1 MILINISASNL
12 LYELSLLILCKK
24 NCTQSKSLS
33 TDSLSPRVQPINNK
47 KSDIRNWD
55 DCC

>member
-1 MILINISASNL
+1 MILINIIVPPIYYMN
-12 LYELSLLILCKK
+12 YHLCKE
-24 NCTQSKSLS
+24 NCTESKSLS
-33 TDSLSPRVQPINNK
+33 TDSLSPRAQPINNK